1 MPNKEL
7 VMKEVKDIVTKKFCF
22 ARDLELDKYINYE
35 SIVGMWNFHK
45 LMLADRKKI
54 KKYNESKIRLFGA
67 YYKKYSFIRD
77 TFHSHT
83 LAKNNHIILFYI
95 KDNKN
100 VLLCYK
106 SKRRKEKGISPY
118 LRLMLP
124 LKQLDIKSVNLTDVK
139 DKVIRM
145 LFFAD

>member
-7 VMKEVKDIVTKKFCF
+7 VMKEVKDIIKKNLCSMN
-22 ARDLELDKYINYE
+22 DLELDKYINYE
-35 SIVGMWNFHK
+35 HIKEMWNFHK
-45 LMLADRKKI
+45 LMLVNRKKI
-54 KKYNESKIRLFGA
+54 KQFNESKIRLYGT
-67 YYKKYSFIRD
+67 YYKKYKFIRD
-77 TFHSHT
+77 IFQAHT

-95 KDNKN
+95 KDNEN

-106 SKRRKEKGISPY
+106 SKRRKEKGINPY
-118 LRLMLP
+118 LRLLLP
-124 LKQLDIKSVNLTDVK
+124 LKQFDIKSFNLEDVK